1 VNIPSYLLVEFNDR
15 GPDITQNVITYPA
28 TQDVEEFKRKK
39 LSFLLWLLLLLLLVI
54 LWVCFG

>member
-39 LSFLLWLLLLLLLVI
+39 LSFLLLLLVI
-54 LWVCFG
+54 LWVCFGGC